1 MNSRTLRACAVVLL
15 VAAGA
20 LAAWYGWRSWGGK
33 PAPAVS
39 GPAQRVIFATNTDY
53 IGSCSIFAAQ
63 ARGFFAEQGIA
74 AVITSHSS
82 GKSAME
88 AMLGGKADLATVA
101 ELQVM
106 FSGLAER
113 PVAVVATL
121 FRGEKDHGIVGRRD
135 RGIDDPASL
144 KGKHIG
150 VALNTSAHF
159 ALEAF
164 LNRQLL
170 APQDVTLHNYP
181 TDQLAAALARGDIDA
196 AASWEPFLDTM
207 RTSLAG
213 NGVGFNSQDI
223 YEINFNL
230 VTTRSFL
237 AGQRRTL
244 ERVLRAL
251 DQGERFCAQSPALAR
266 ALLPPSVRAQSSRP
280 DTPWPALRFKL
291 TLDQGLILAME
302 DEARWAIR
310 HRMTERSGPPNYL
323 DYIYIDGLDAV
334 APAAVTLI
342 H

>member
-1 MNSRTLRACAVVLL
+1 MSARLPRSATLL
-15 VAAGA
+15 VLVMLAA
-20 LAAWYGWRSWGGK
+20 LAAWWGWRSWAGQR
-33 PAPAVS
+33 APAVP
-39 GPAQRVIFATNTDY
+39 GPAQRVVFATNATY

-63 ARGFFAEQGIA
+63 ARGFFAQQGVDA
-74 AVITSHSS
+74 AITSHSS

-88 AMLGGKADLATVA
+88 AMLGGKADMATVA

-113 PVAVVATL
+113 PVSVVATL
-121 FRGEKDHGIVGRRD
+121 FRGEQDHGIVGRRD
-135 RGIDDPASL
+135 RGIDAPASL

-170 APQDVTLHNYP
+170 APQDVILHNYA
-181 TDQLAAALARGDIDA
+181 TDQLPAALARGDIDA
-196 AASWEPFLDTM
+196 AASWEPLLDTM
-207 RTSLAG
+207 RTALGA

-230 VTTRSFL
+230 VTTRHFL
-237 AGQRRTL
+237 AGQRGTI

-266 ALLPPSVRAQSSRP
+266 SLLPAPVRAQSARP

-302 DEARWAIR
+302 DQARWAIR

>member
-1 MNSRTLRACAVVLL
+1 MNARLPRARLL
-15 VAAGA
+15 LLLA
-20 LAAWYGWRSWGGK
+20 LAAVLAAWFGWRGWGGQE
-33 PAPAVS
+33 APAFS
-39 GPAQRVIFATNTDY
+39 GAPQRVVFATNTGY

-63 ARGFFAEQGIA
+63 ARGFFTQQGIDA
-74 AVITSHSS
+74 AITSHSS

-88 AMLGGKADLATVA
+88 AMLGGQADMATVA

-113 PVAVVATL
+113 PVSVLATL

-135 RGIDDPASL
+135 RGIDSPASL

-170 APQDVTLHNYP
+170 APQDVTLHNYA
-181 TDQLAAALARGDIDA
+181 TDQLAAALARGEIDA
-196 AASWEPFLDTM
+196 AASWEPVLDTM
-207 RTSLAG
+207 RTALAA

-237 AGQRRTL
+237 SGQRGTI

-266 ALLPPSVRAQSSRP
+266 SLLPASVRAQASRP

-302 DEARWAIR
+302 DQARWAIR

-323 DYIYIDGLDAV
+323 DHIYIDGLDVV